1 MSLGRV
7 QAIHRYPVKSM
18 GGESLER
25 ARLDERGLRGDRAWA
40 VRDEVRGGIRGA
52 KKLPGLME
60 CRARYVDEPPAEGSG
75 PAEIQL
81 PDGTRFASDAP
92 DASERVSLAIGH
104 AVSLWPLQP
113 ASDLDHYRRGAPD
126 HADVETELRAVF
138 GREPDE
144 PLPDLGVFP
153 PDLFQYE
160 SPPGTYFDAFPLLL
174 LTDRSL
180 ASMARLAPDSIF
192 DARRFRPNLLI
203 EADGDDDFPERGWCG
218 RTLRIG
224 EATLRVSVECP
235 RCVMVTHAQGELPR
249 DPRVMRAL
257 VREAGGC
264 LGVYASVETPGAIA
278 VGDTAQRS

>member
-7 QAIHRYPVKSM
+7 LSIHRYPVKSM

-25 ARLDERGLRGDRAWA
+25 ATLEARGLRGDRAWA

-75 PAEIQL
+75 PAEIRL
-81 PDGTRFASDAP
+81 PDGTRFASDAA
-92 DASERVSLAIGH
+92 DASRRVSDAIGH
-104 AVSLWPLQP
+104 PVSLWPLQP
-113 ASDLDHYRRGAPD
+113 ADDLEHYRRGPPD
-126 HADVETELRAVF
+126 HADVETELRAIF

-153 PDLFQYE
+153 PDLLQYE

-174 LTDRSL
+174 LSDRSL

-203 EADGDDDFPERGWCG
+203 EADGDDDFPERSWCG
-218 RTLRIG
+218 QTLRIG
-224 EATLRVSVECP
+224 EATLRIGVECP
-235 RCVMVTHAQGELPR
+235 RCVMVTHAQGDLPR

-264 LGVYASVETPGAIA
+264 LGVYASVERPGPVA